1 MQINFHSPLI
11 DGVNRS
17 DPRSGHRHLQA
28 STPDLRVLIHRSHGK
43 TRAWFEE
50 IISYPCGNVGHAVA
64 QLRHDA
70 TNRKVAGSI
79 PYGAT
84 GP

>member
-1 MQINFHSPLI
+1 L
-11 DGVNRS
+11 
-17 DPRSGHRHLQA
+17 
-28 STPDLRVLIHRSHGK
+28 
-43 TRAWFEE
+43 EE

-70 TNRKVAGSI
+70 TNRKVAGST